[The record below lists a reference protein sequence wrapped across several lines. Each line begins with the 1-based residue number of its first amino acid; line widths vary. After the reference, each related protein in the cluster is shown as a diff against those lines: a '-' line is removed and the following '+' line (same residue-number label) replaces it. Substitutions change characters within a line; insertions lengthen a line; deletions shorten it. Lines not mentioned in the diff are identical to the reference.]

1 MIFKQLIDEEGCMSY
16 LIGSEEDKV
25 AAVIDPEHDVE
36 KYLILL
42 QQLDLKLKFIIDT
55 HTHVDHDSMAGEL
68 ARQTGARTV
77 MYRTNPAQ
85 RQAGSGYQGNQKIKG
100 HLTYNAGL
108 KVDLLV
114 DDGEELSLGN
124 LKLRVLHTPGHTQD
138 SISIVLPGRVLTG
151 DALMIGHCGRTDLPG
166 GDAAAL
172 YHSLFDRL
180 LPLGDDV
187 LVYPAHEYKG
197 NVNTTIGY
205 ERVNN
210 PFLKPRGRGEFVQ
223 FAREMA
229 SKIPEGDKIQ
239 CSIPSEADV
248 SPAPKLDVAIN
259 PLMGQMCGAME
270 YYFKHVPFH
279 WNLVT
284 PAEMLDIISGEH
296 EELLLDVRTREEYA
310 RGHIPGTINI
320 PVQELTARVNEL
332 REDRE
337 KPIITVCSSGVR
349 SAYAAMF
356 LRGYGYT
363 HVKSLDLGMHR
374 WAEMGYPVDYNQ

>member
-1 MIFKQLIDEEGCMSY
+1 MRL
-16 LIGSEEDKV
+16 
-25 AAVIDPEHDVE
+25 
-36 KYLILL
+36 
-42 QQLDLKLKFIIDT
+42 
-55 HTHVDHDSMAGEL
+55 
-68 ARQTGARTV
+68 
-77 MYRTNPAQ
+77 
-85 RQAGSGYQGNQKIKG
+85 
-100 HLTYNAGL
+100 
-108 KVDLLV
+108 
-114 DDGEELSLGN
+114 LSLGN

-138 SISIVLPGRVLTG
+138 SMSIVLPGRVLTG

-172 YHSLFDRL
+172 YHSLFDQL

-210 PFLKPRGRGEFVQ
+210 PFLKPRSRGEFVQ
-223 FAREMA
+223 FAGEMA
-229 SKIPEGDKIQ
+229 SKIPVGDKIQ

-248 SPAPKLDVAIN
+248 TPAPKLDAAIN

-284 PAEMLDIISGEH
+284 PAEMLDIVSGEH

-337 KPIITVCSSGVR
+337 KPIITVCSSGIR

-374 WAEMGYPVDYNQ
+374 WAEMGYPVEYNQ